1 MKAWLFLKVNDQGRE
16 FVNEIT
22 NELHHLT
29 DVEQCIASVYYPQ
42 ANGLVERQKSFIK
55 ASDQNATQ

>member
-1 MKAWLFLKVNDQGRE
+1 MNDHGRE

-55 ASDQNATQ
+55 VSDQNATQ